1 MTVSVNN
8 EKLNTFGIPATPTD
22 IQIENLI
29 LASGVNV
36 VTLDTD
42 EFTLFQG
49 KIVSF
54 QVQSISIIN

>member
-8 EKLNTFGIPATPTD
+8 EKLNTFDIPTIPTN

-29 LASGVNV
+29 LASGVNI

-42 EFTLFQG
+42 EFTLFEE
-49 KIVSF
+49 KTVIF
-54 QVQSISIIN
+54 QVQSISIVN